1 MIFEFSP
8 NDFFT
13 NKLVSKSYYK
23 KVEDLSF
30 LGSQSSTID
39 WKNQKL
45 IPFRV
50 IKNCSQAKKK
60 EFIEIESFFKIFNTI
75 LTSIPYSCF
84 DLDKFEKEEKELDF
98 FLNDYFYYC
107 LEYYM
112 ELIPSYYIK

>member
-13 NKLVSKSYYK
+13 NKFVSKSYYK

-30 LGSQSSTID
+30 IGSHSSSIN
-39 WKNQKL
+39 WKNKNL
-45 IPFRV
+45 LPFRI
-50 IKNCSQAKKK
+50 IKNISQAKKK
-60 EFIEIESFFKIFNTI
+60 EFIEIDSFFKIFNRVS
-75 LTSIPYSCF
+75 TSIPYSFF
-84 DLDKFEKEEKELDF
+84 DLDNFEKEEKELDF